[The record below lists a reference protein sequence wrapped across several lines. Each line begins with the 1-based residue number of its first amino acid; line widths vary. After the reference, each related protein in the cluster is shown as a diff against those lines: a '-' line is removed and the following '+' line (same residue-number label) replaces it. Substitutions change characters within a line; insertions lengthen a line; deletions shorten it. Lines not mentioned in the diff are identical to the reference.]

1 MAAVTVTEERVN
13 VGGGRQVVRY
23 SGTGAANTDAT
34 LTTTAVPKHKT
45 QKLAYAVGNYG
56 SAVTQTGVT
65 MAIDNVLGSAFDF
78 TFFTGTADTAANVYV
93 PDRDI
98 YLLPGDAFAVTCLAG
113 GSGDIASLQVVV
125 EEY

>member
-1 MAAVTVTEERVN
+1 MAAVTVTEERAN
-13 VGGGRQVVRY
+13 NGQGRQIVRY

-34 LTTTAVPKHKT
+34 LTTTAVTKHHN
-45 QKLAYAVGNYG
+45 QKLCYISANYG

-65 MAIDNVLGSAFDF
+65 MGIDSGLGSTFDF
-78 TFFTGTADTAANVYV
+78 TFNTGTADTQINVYV

-98 YLLPGDAFAVTCLAG
+98 YILPGDAFTVTALAG
-113 GSGDIASLQVVV
+113 GSGDICYIQIVV